1 VKACYDSASICH
13 VMIPWGEP
21 RPPMS
26 KLIAAFA
33 LLIAVVAGGLTVA
46 TVIDVQ
52 RPVAYPCSGGNC

>member
-1 VKACYDSASICH
+1 
-13 VMIPWGEP
+13 
-21 RPPMS
+21 MS